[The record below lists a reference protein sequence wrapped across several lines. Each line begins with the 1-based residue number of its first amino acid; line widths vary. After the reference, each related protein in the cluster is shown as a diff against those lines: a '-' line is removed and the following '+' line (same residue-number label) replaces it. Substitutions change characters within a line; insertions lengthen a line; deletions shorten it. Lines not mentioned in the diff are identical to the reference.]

1 MEAHLR
7 AVFLYFILAAC
18 AAAQSE
24 MRNTATFSGGFAHNA
39 GNSCC
44 GDSAPSLAVTY
55 AYRLFPHVDLEAGVD
70 TTLSLGTRSIGANYN
85 VNADDRFLWVPFG
98 LKGVLPL
105 RSGRVEL
112 SVGAGGTY
120 EKYLVGN
127 TSFLQSRDSWGGYA
141 STGVAVAL
149 DGRRHFWVGASPQ
162 LFFANSSDGYHS
174 RWFVLNVGVGFRF

>member
-1 MEAHLR
+1 MKQRVR
-7 AVFLYFILAAC
+7 AFFVFLGLAAL
-18 AAAQSE
+18 AHAQSE
-24 MRNTATFSGGFAHNA
+24 MRNTVTVSGGFAHNV

-44 GDSAPSLAVTY
+44 GESAPSLALTY

-70 TTLSLGTRSIGANYN
+70 TTLSLGTRSVGANYN

-127 TSFLQSRDSWGGYA
+127 NSFLQSRDSWGGYA

-162 LFFANSSDGYHS
+162 LFFANTGSGYKD
-174 RWFVLNVGVGFRF
+174 RWFVLNVGLGFRF